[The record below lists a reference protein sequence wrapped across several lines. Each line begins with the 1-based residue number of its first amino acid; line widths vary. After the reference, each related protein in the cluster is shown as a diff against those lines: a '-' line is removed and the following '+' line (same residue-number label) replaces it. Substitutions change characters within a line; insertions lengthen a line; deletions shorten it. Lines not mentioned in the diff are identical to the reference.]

1 MTLSTLPRRLLLP
14 LALCCAAAAPWLPAA
29 AEGKIDPVAMTGPDG
44 KPLSK
49 GEIKAI
55 KDFQMLDFNK
65 DGKIS
70 RKELMLVPKLYAGF
84 DEADTNHDNYL
95 TMEEVRVF
103 AAKYRARR
111 DAAKAAQAAQ
121 AAQTAAQ
128 AAPAAP
134 QSAPEPATGSATDA
148 AAIATEK

>member
-1 MTLSTLPRRLLLP
+1 MPQSTLSRSLLMP
-14 LALCCAAAAPWLPAA
+14 LALCCAAAAPLAPAW

-84 DEADTNHDNYL
+84 DEADTNKDNYL
-95 TMEEVRVF
+95 SLEEVRVF

-111 DAAKAAQAAQ
+111 DAAKAAQAA
-121 AAQTAAQ
+121 
-128 AAPAAP
+128 AAPTPAP
-134 QSAPEPATGSATDA
+134 DA
-148 AAIATEK
+148 ASHNPAATTK

>member
-1 MTLSTLPRRLLLP
+1 MSLSTLPRRLLLP
-14 LALCCAAAAPWLPAA
+14 LALCCAAAAPLAPAWA
-29 AEGKIDPVAMTGPDG
+29 QGKIDPVAMTGPDG

-84 DEADTNHDNYL
+84 DEADTNKDDYL
-95 TMEEVRVF
+95 SLDEVRVF

-111 DAAKAAQAAQ
+111 DAAKAAAA
-121 AAQTAAQ
+121 AAGQEAAGKP
-128 AAPAAP
+128 APTPAP
-134 QSAPEPATGSATDA
+134 TPTTSASRSAT
-148 AAIATEK
+148 E

>member
-1 MTLSTLPRRLLLP
+1 MSQSTLSRRLLMP
-14 LALCCAAAAPWLPAA
+14 LALCCAAAASLAPAW
-29 AEGKIDPVAMTGPDG
+29 AEGQIDPVAMTGPDG

-84 DEADTNHDNYL
+84 DEADTNKDNYL
-95 TMEEVRVF
+95 SLEEVRVF

-111 DAAKAAQAAQ
+111 DAAKAAQAA
-121 AAQTAAQ
+121 
-128 AAPAAP
+128 AAP
-134 QSAPEPATGSATDA
+134 QPAPDA
-148 AAIATEK
+148 ASSSPAATAK

>member
-1 MTLSTLPRRLLLP
+1 MPQPTLSRRLLMP
-14 LALCCAAAAPWLPAA
+14 LALCCAAAAPLASAW

-84 DEADTNHDNYL
+84 DEADTNKDNYL
-95 TMEEVRVF
+95 SLEEVRVF

-111 DAAKAAQAAQ
+111 EAAKAAQAAVAPTPAPD
-121 AAQTAAQ
+121 AASNT
-128 AAPAAP
+128 PAAT
-134 QSAPEPATGSATDA
+134 A
-148 AAIATEK
+148 K

>member
-1 MTLSTLPRRLLLP
+1 MSLSTLPRRLLLP
-14 LALCCAAAAPWLPAA
+14 LALCCAAAAPLAPAWA
-29 AEGKIDPVAMTGPDG
+29 QGKIDPVAMTGPDG

-84 DEADTNHDNYL
+84 DEADTNKDDYL
-95 TMEEVRVF
+95 SLDEVRVF

-111 DAAKAAQAAQ
+111 DAAKAA
-121 AAQTAAQ
+121 
-128 AAPAAP
+128 
-134 QSAPEPATGSATDA
+134 A
-148 AAIATEK
+148 AAAGQEAAGKPAPTPAPTPTTSASRSAME

>member
-1 MTLSTLPRRLLLP
+1 MPQPTLSRRLLMP
-14 LALCCAAAAPWLPAA
+14 LALCCAAAAPLASAW

-84 DEADTNHDNYL
+84 DKADTNKDNYL
-95 TMEEVRVF
+95 SLEEVRVF

-111 DAAKAAQAAQ
+111 DAAKAAQAA
-121 AAQTAAQ
+121 
-128 AAPAAP
+128 AAPTPAP
-134 QSAPEPATGSATDA
+134 DA
-148 AAIATEK
+148 ASHNPAATAK

>member
-1 MTLSTLPRRLLLP
+1 MSQPTLPRRLLLP
-14 LALCCAAAAPWLPAA
+14 LALCCAAAVPLAPAWAQ
-29 AEGKIDPVAMTGPDG
+29 GKIDPVAMTGPDG

-84 DEADTNHDNYL
+84 DEADTNKDNYL
-95 TMEEVRVF
+95 TLDEVRVF

-111 DAAKAAQAAQ
+111 DAAKAAQAA
-121 AAQTAAQ
+121 A

-134 QSAPEPATGSATDA
+134 QATPEPPVDA
-148 AAIATEK
+148 PKK

>member
-1 MTLSTLPRRLLLP
+1 MTLLSFSPLPRRLLLP
-14 LALCCAAAAPWLPAA
+14 LALCCAAAAPLAPAWA
-29 AEGKIDPVAMTGPDG
+29 QGKIDPVAMTGPDG

-95 TMEEVRVF
+95 TMDEVRVF

-121 AAQTAAQ
+121 TAAQPAQ
-128 AAPAAP
+128 AAP
-134 QSAPEPATGSATDA
+134 QSTPDAATDA
-148 AAIATEK
+148 GTNLANNASKK

>member
-1 MTLSTLPRRLLLP
+1 MPQSALSRRLLMP
-14 LALCCAAAAPWLPAA
+14 LVLCCAAAASLQPAW
-29 AEGKIDPVAMTGPDG
+29 AEGQIDPVAMTGPDG

-84 DEADTNHDNYL
+84 DEADTNKDNYL
-95 TMEEVRVF
+95 SLEEVRVF

-111 DAAKAAQAAQ
+111 DAAKAAQAAATPQ
-121 AAQTAAQ
+121 PAPEAAGNS
-128 AAPAAP
+128 PAAT
-134 QSAPEPATGSATDA
+134 A
-148 AAIATEK
+148 K

>member
-1 MTLSTLPRRLLLP
+1 MPQPTLSRRLLMP
-14 LALCCAAAAPWLPAA
+14 LALCCAAAAPLAPAW
-29 AEGKIDPVAMTGPDG
+29 AEGQIDPVAMTGPDG

-84 DEADTNHDNYL
+84 DEADTNKDNYL
-95 TMEEVRVF
+95 SLEEVRVF

-111 DAAKAAQAAQ
+111 EAAKAAQAA
-121 AAQTAAQ
+121 
-128 AAPAAP
+128 AAPTPAP
-134 QSAPEPATGSATDA
+134 DA
-148 AAIATEK
+148 ASNTPAATAK

>member
-1 MTLSTLPRRLLLP
+1 MPQSRLSRRLLMP
-14 LALCCAAAAPWLPAA
+14 LALCCAAAAPLAPAW
-29 AEGKIDPVAMTGPDG
+29 AEGQIDPVAMTGPDG

-84 DEADTNHDNYL
+84 DEADTNKDNYL
-95 TMEEVRVF
+95 SLEEVRVF

-111 DAAKAAQAAQ
+111 DAAKAAQAA
-121 AAQTAAQ
+121 
-128 AAPAAP
+128 AAPTPAP
-134 QSAPEPATGSATDA
+134 DA
-148 AAIATEK
+148 ASHNPTATTK

>member
-1 MTLSTLPRRLLLP
+1 MPQSTLCRRLLMP
-14 LALCCAAAAPWLPAA
+14 LALCCAAAAPLAPAW
-29 AEGKIDPVAMTGPDG
+29 AEGQIDPVAMTGPDG

-84 DEADTNHDNYL
+84 DEADTNKDNYL
-95 TMEEVRVF
+95 SLEEVRVF

-111 DAAKAAQAAQ
+111 DAAKAAQAA
-121 AAQTAAQ
+121 
-128 AAPAAP
+128 AAPTPAP
-134 QSAPEPATGSATDA
+134 DA
-148 AAIATEK
+148 ASNPPAATAK

>member
-1 MTLSTLPRRLLLP
+1 MP
-14 LALCCAAAAPWLPAA
+14 LALCCAAAAPLAPAW
-29 AEGKIDPVAMTGPDG
+29 AEGQIDPVAMTGPDG

-84 DEADTNHDNYL
+84 DEADTNKDNYL
-95 TMEEVRVF
+95 SLEEVRVF

-111 DAAKAAQAAQ
+111 DAAKAAQAAATPTPAPD
-121 AAQTAAQ
+121 AA
-128 AAPAAP
+128 
-134 QSAPEPATGSATDA
+134 SHNPATTA
-148 AAIATEK
+148 K

>member
-1 MTLSTLPRRLLLP
+1 MSLSTLPRRLLLP
-14 LALCCAAAAPWLPAA
+14 LALCCAAAAPLAPAWA
-29 AEGKIDPVAMTGPDG
+29 QGQIDPVAMTGPDG

-95 TMEEVRVF
+95 TMDEVRVF

-121 AAQTAAQ
+121 TAAQPAQ
-128 AAPAAP
+128 AAP
-134 QSAPEPATGSATDA
+134 QSTPDAATDA
-148 AAIATEK
+148 GTNLANNASKK

>member
-1 MTLSTLPRRLLLP
+1 MPQSTLSRRLLLP
-14 LALCCAAAAPWLPAA
+14 LALCCAAAAPLAPAW
-29 AEGKIDPVAMTGPDG
+29 AEGQIDPVAMTGPDG

-84 DEADTNHDNYL
+84 DEADTNKDNYL
-95 TMEEVRVF
+95 SLEEVRVF

-111 DAAKAAQAAQ
+111 DAAKAAQAA
-121 AAQTAAQ
+121 
-128 AAPAAP
+128 AAPTP
-134 QSAPEPATGSATDA
+134 TPDA
-148 AAIATEK
+148 ASHNPAATTK

>member
-1 MTLSTLPRRLLLP
+1 MTPLSFSPLPRRLLLP
-14 LALCCAAAAPWLPAA
+14 LALCCAAAAPLAPAWA
-29 AEGKIDPVAMTGPDG
+29 QGKIDPVAMTGPDG

-55 KDFQMLDFNK
+55 QDFQMLDFNK

-95 TMEEVRVF
+95 TMDEVRVF

-121 AAQTAAQ
+121 TAAQ
-128 AAPAAP
+128 PAHAAP
-134 QSAPEPATGSATDA
+134 QSTPDAATDA
-148 AAIATEK
+148 DTNLANNAPKK

>member
-1 MTLSTLPRRLLLP
+1 MP
-14 LALCCAAAAPWLPAA
+14 LALCCAAAAPLASAW

-84 DEADTNHDNYL
+84 DEADTNKDNYL
-95 TMEEVRVF
+95 SLEEVRVF

-111 DAAKAAQAAQ
+111 DAAKAA
-121 AAQTAAQ
+121 
-128 AAPAAP
+128 AAPTPAP
-134 QSAPEPATGSATDA
+134 DA
-148 AAIATEK
+148 ASNTPAATAK

>member
-1 MTLSTLPRRLLLP
+1 MHQSTLSRRLLMA
-14 LALCCAAAAPWLPAA
+14 LALCCAAAAPLAPAW
-29 AEGKIDPVAMTGPDG
+29 AEGQIDPVAMTGPDG

-84 DEADTNHDNYL
+84 DEADTNKDNYL
-95 TMEEVRVF
+95 SLEEVRVF

-111 DAAKAAQAAQ
+111 DAAKAAQAA
-121 AAQTAAQ
+121 
-128 AAPAAP
+128 AAPTPAP
-134 QSAPEPATGSATDA
+134 DA
-148 AAIATEK
+148 ASHNPAATTK